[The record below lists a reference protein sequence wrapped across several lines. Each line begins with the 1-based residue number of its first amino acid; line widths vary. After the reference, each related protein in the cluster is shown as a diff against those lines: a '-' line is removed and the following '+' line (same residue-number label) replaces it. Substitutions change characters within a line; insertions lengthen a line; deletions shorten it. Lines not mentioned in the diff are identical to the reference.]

1 MYDPYSIK
9 KEMTPYVRKDL
20 DLLKENLDKAFG
32 FNILTKS
39 NKRIFVDARRVFVN
53 ILNDKYDLKTKGATV
68 KLLSTPLL
76 AKYIGVS
83 NHSSVLHLLRNFD
96 FIIKHN
102 SELKTIYQAYS
113 YINKDFN
120 SVESVLLKK
129 KLHYME
135 LINQIDKQL
144 EELENAKK
152 EKLKKEIT
160 RGQSN

>member
-20 DLLKENLDKAFG
+20 DLLKEDLDKAFG

-102 SELKTIYQAYS
+102 SELKIIYQAYS
-113 YINKDFN
+113 YVNKDFN
-120 SVESVLLKK
+120 NIESVLLKK

-152 EKLKKEIT
+152 EKFKEEIT
-160 RGQSN
+160 RG

>member
-20 DLLKENLDKAFG
+20 DLLKEDLDKAFG

-102 SELKTIYQAYS
+102 SELKIIYQAYS
-113 YINKDFN
+113 YVNKDFN
-120 SVESVLLKK
+120 NIESVLLKK

>member
-20 DLLKENLDKAFG
+20 DLLKEDLDKAFG

-68 KLLSTPLL
+68 KLLSTSLL

-83 NHSSVLHLLRNFD
+83 NHSSVVHLLRNFD

-102 SELKTIYQAYS
+102 SELKIIYQAYS
-113 YINKDFN
+113 YVNKDFN
-120 SVESVLLKK
+120 NIESVLLKK

-152 EKLKKEIT
+152 EKFKEEIT
-160 RGQSN
+160 RG